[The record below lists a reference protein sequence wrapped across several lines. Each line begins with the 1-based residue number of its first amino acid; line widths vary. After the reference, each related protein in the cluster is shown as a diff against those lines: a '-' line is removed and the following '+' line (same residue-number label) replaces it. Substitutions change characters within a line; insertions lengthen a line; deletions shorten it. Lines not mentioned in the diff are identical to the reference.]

1 MSTAKRADDARD
13 PSGHVAP
20 SPATGPF
27 RGSTGPGAPVRRR
40 LSGAVGPFCTETL
53 AYGAARRRTVPCA
66 WRRCGAVKSRRAAPP
81 GRDAQPFRPFWPMFA
96 AQVPSITLNSPN
108 LGEFP
113 RVFLDD
119 YRTYSDYMKLD
130 KLGNMVNFTRTFA
143 DFSDAKISES
153 SRKLRRLPPDCG
165 LHRLP

>member
-1 MSTAKRADDARD
+1 MSTAKHPDDARD

-40 LSGAVGPFCTETL
+40 LSGAAGPFRTETL
-53 AYGAARRRTVPCA
+53 AYGASRRRNARPAPLRTREDPP
-66 WRRCGAVKSRRAAPP
+66 RRFRRTEI
-81 GRDAQPFRPFWPMFA
+81 RPFWPMFA

-119 YRTYSDYMKLD
+119 DRTYSDYMKLD
-130 KLGNMVNFTRTFA
+130 KLGNLGNFTRTFA
-143 DFSDAKISES
+143 DFSEAKISES